1 MAKNNLSVQYYGSY
15 DSIEDH
21 RWRVSTTGVSDAQNG
36 DLIID
41 DAAKAEGTHRKG
53 GWLLSGTPLYRDENN
68 KLKVFSAEA
77 KAAGS
82 KIFGFLM
89 SPAKIVDVNGAYYD
103 TIPVA
108 VQTSG
113 EIIAQWLP
121 VKVDPADIPVNVI
134 NTVL

>member
-1 MAKNNLSVQYYGSY
+1 MAKNNLSVQNYGKY
-15 DSIEDH
+15 VSIEDH
-21 RWRVSTTGVSDAQNG
+21 RWRVTTTGVSDAQNG

-41 DAAKAEGTHRKG
+41 DAAKAEGTHREG
-53 GWLLSGTPLYRDENN
+53 GWLKSGVPLYRDENN
-68 KLKVFSAEA
+68 KLKVFSAQA
-77 KAAGS
+77 KGAGA

-89 SPAKIVDVNGAYYD
+89 SPAEIVDVDGTYYD

-121 VKVDPADIPVNVI
+121 VQVDPADIPVNVI